1 MYSLTKKSNA
11 NMYIYE
17 DQRHIVMLIMDDI
30 NKPISNSCWAL
41 RNDFSTIR
49 RYIPSNLIE
58 SNVHFCRIQKTKNP
72 QSIEAKRDIQRNGVL
87 YIPKQQHNYEY
98 IPKEEMLRQH

>member
-11 NMYIYE
+11 NMYIHE

-58 SNVHFCRIQKTKNP
+58 SNVHFVEYKKQ
-72 QSIEAKRDIQRNGVL
+72 KRDIQRNGVL